1 MDKLDKDSK
10 PFQSFVVINGLPV
23 NTRNHVKENYSPT
36 WNMIFMYKMNFILPF
51 QTIGRLR
58 SRIADQLLN
67 ELDVPDHHETLI
79 KLKEFAREKA
89 GQK

>member
-1 MDKLDKDSK
+1 M
-10 PFQSFVVINGLPV
+10 N
-23 NTRNHVKENYSPT
+23 
-36 WNMIFMYKMNFILPF
+36 FMYKMNFIFLF